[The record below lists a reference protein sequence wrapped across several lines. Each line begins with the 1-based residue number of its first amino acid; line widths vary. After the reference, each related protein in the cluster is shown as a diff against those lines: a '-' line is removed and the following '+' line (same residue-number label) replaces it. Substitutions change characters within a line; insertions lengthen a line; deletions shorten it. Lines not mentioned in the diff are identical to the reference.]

1 MVWARTNLT
10 TRISLLVVV
19 GLLVVFAAFGFVSMW
34 TLRQSTERTLRERLL
49 LSEIAA
55 ESIDHYNRSVLEQLR
70 EIADLLVADVGD
82 LRKTD
87 DVLKEARIR
96 AKSFSSEILLL
107 DKDGRVLSAEPEN
120 STSVGLD
127 LVKLGYVSREFGN
140 GVPTVSDIVPSL
152 ADGRPVV
159 LYVAPILNKQ
169 GVAVG
174 AIAASLDLAQ
184 PYIAGFIE
192 AIKLG
197 KTGYAQVVDGKGEL
211 LASTQPADISAK
223 SDHGDRFVAL
233 IEDEKAVVRT
243 CHGCHEPQET
253 IPTRKDV
260 MAFAPLSSASWGVA
274 VRQTEEEALAP
285 TQRLKWGIIWMGLGS
300 LVLAVGF
307 TSLTTRRSLKP
318 IRILTEGAR
327 RIASGDLSGHVETK
341 GGGEIGVLARTFEM
355 MRGRLKATLQ
365 EIRDRAGEV
374 ERRNQELSALN
385 VIATTVGQSLD
396 LDQILQAVLDQ
407 TLAAIDSEAGEIWV
421 ADTDDEPMAL
431 KARRGTL
438 PLRTDPSDDW
448 RQTSPS
454 SDDSTATLASSLS
467 MAEGEGSTYLL
478 RVPLL
483 SKGIVQGWL
492 IIATKRDRDM
502 EHREMELLAAIGHQI
517 GVAVDNAR
525 LFRDEQRR
533 EQEAEAL
540 FHLGVQI
547 SALQEVDK
555 TLRSVVEK
563 ARSLLRADVVMLALR
578 DEVGERAH
586 IRAVSGTRTA
596 APARLTFATGQG
608 FLGRVIALGE
618 SMAVEDHLSNA
629 PDLCDAAWNA
639 LVAEEGLESYL
650 GVPLRIRDRVIGVL
664 AVARRRKSRF
674 RERDAD
680 LLSRL
685 SHQTALAI
693 ENERLYEEVQRKEEV
708 RGQLLEWV
716 MSAQEEEQ
724 KRIARELHD
733 DTAQALAGLI
743 MQLEAIEKGLPPH
756 LDTVRDRLETQ
767 RDQTVGVL
775 EDIRRLIADLR
786 PTALDDLGM
795 GAAIRAYATRRL
807 EAQNIAVNVDV
818 SGEERRLPLPL
829 EAAIFRV
836 VQEAVNNI
844 ARHSESS
851 EVRISVLIEDCLVRV
866 IVMDNGKGF
875 AVADTLN
882 PRNGTA
888 GFGLMGMRERMVL
901 FDGTLTIDSRLGK
914 GTRVVAEV
922 PLRKEA
928 QNGQDKGLG
937 G

>member
-1 MVWARTNLT
+1 VVWARTNLT
-10 TRISLLVVV
+10 TRISILVTV

-49 LSEIAA
+49 LTEIAA

-70 EIADLLVADVGD
+70 EMADLFVADSGD

-87 DVLKEARIR
+87 DALKEARIR

-107 DKDGRVLSAEPEN
+107 DKDGRVLSVEPEN

-127 LVKLGYVSREFGN
+127 LVKMGYVSREFGN
-140 GVPTVSDIVPSL
+140 GVPTISDVVPSL

-159 LYVAPILNKQ
+159 LYAAPVLNEQ

-223 SDHGDRFVAL
+223 SDHGDRFIAL
-233 IEDEKAVVRT
+233 IEDKKAVVRT

-285 TQRLKWGIIWMGLGS
+285 TLRLKWGIIWMGLGS

-327 RIASGDLSGHVETK
+327 RIASGDLSGQVKAK

-365 EIRDRAGEV
+365 EIRDRAREV

-385 VIATTVGQSLD
+385 VITTTVGQSLD
-396 LDQILQAVLDQ
+396 LDQSLQAVLDQ
-407 TLAAIDSEAGEIWV
+407 TLAAMDSEAGEIRV
-421 ADTDDEPMAL
+421 ADTDGEPMVL

-438 PLRTDPSDDW
+438 PIRTDPSGDW
-448 RQTSPS
+448 RQASTS
-454 SDDSTATLASSLS
+454 SDDVPVATLASSLS
-467 MAEGEGSTYLL
+467 IAEGEGATYLL

-492 IIATKRDRDM
+492 IIAIERDRDL
-502 EHREMELLAAIGHQI
+502 EHREMDLLVAIGHQI

-596 APARLTFATGQG
+596 TPARLTFATGQG

-629 PDLCDAAWNA
+629 PDLYDEVWNA
-639 LVAEEGLESYL
+639 LVAEEGLKSYL

-664 AVARRRKSRF
+664 AVARRRKSGF

-685 SHQTALAI
+685 SHQTALDRPSACRPDNATRGRRKGAASTLGYRA
-693 ENERLYEEVQRKEEV
+693 EPFGNTERPDCQGTGGHQEADSGPSSHCIGRSGYGRSNSRLRHPSPSSAEHTCECGYIR
-708 RGQLLEWV
+708 RG
-716 MSAQEEEQ
+716 
-724 KRIARELHD
+724 
-733 DTAQALAGLI
+733 
-743 MQLEAIEKGLPPH
+743 EAIAPPIGGRALPDGPGGGEQH
-756 LDTVRDRLETQ
+756 R
-767 RDQTVGVL
+767 QTLGKFGS
-775 EDIRRLIADLR
+775 ADLR
-786 PTALDDLGM
+786 FDRGSSRTG
-795 GAAIRAYATRRL
+795 
-807 EAQNIAVNVDV
+807 
-818 SGEERRLPLPL
+818 
-829 EAAIFRV
+829 
-836 VQEAVNNI
+836 
-844 ARHSESS
+844 HS
-851 EVRISVLIEDCLVRV
+851 
-866 IVMDNGKGF
+866 KG
-875 AVADTLN
+875 
-882 PRNGTA
+882 
-888 GFGLMGMRERMVL
+888 
-901 FDGTLTIDSRLGK
+901 
-914 GTRVVAEV
+914 
-922 PLRKEA
+922 
-928 QNGQDKGLG
+928 
-937 G
+937 